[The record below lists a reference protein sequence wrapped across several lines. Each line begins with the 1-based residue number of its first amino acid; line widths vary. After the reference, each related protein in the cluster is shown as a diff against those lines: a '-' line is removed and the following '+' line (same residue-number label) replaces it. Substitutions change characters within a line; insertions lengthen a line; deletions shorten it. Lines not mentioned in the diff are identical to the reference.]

1 MKKVDVI
8 ILGAG
13 RSKRLGLNQPKVVVE
28 LGGRPLVFYLLDT
41 IFSLKNVI
49 NQVVFVVGFRK
60 EMVKKIVRKNY
71 PSLRFAEQKVLNG
84 TAKAVEIGLSK
95 CNKGGSVLI
104 LCGDA
109 PLVKAFSL
117 KKLIALHFK
126 NDSDCSFITAFLE
139 EENDLG
145 RVLRDGE
152 GKVEKIIEKINLR
165 KKSREVNSGIYCFK
179 KGVLKEALSQINM
192 DKRKKEYFL
201 TQVIEILYKKG
212 AKISTYSLKDN
223 REILGVNTL
232 EDFSQVYKILNQR
245 FIQNALKKGVKI
257 IDPDTTFLS
266 YDAKIGKNSII
277 YPFTFIEK
285 NVIIGDN
292 CVVGPFAHIRENTII
307 KKGAQIGNFAEINR
321 SYIGEESKVK
331 HFSYLGDAYLEKK
344 VNIGAGTVTANYDGE
359 RKNKTYIGKEAF
371 IGSDTILVA
380 PLKIGKKALT
390 GAGAV
395 VTKNVKSNTIVVGV
409 PARVLRKKR

>member
-1 MKKVDVI
+1 
-8 ILGAG
+8 
-13 RSKRLGLNQPKVVVE
+13 
-28 LGGRPLVFYLLDT
+28 
-41 IFSLKNVI
+41 
-49 NQVVFVVGFRK
+49 
-60 EMVKKIVRKNY
+60 MVKKIVRKNY

-104 LCGDA
+104 LCGDV